1 MKGKRTQADPDADI
15 DVHYWAKAT
24 ADVAA
29 GAANDEP
36 SKLAFVRI
44 NSHKH
49 PDLYPCYSR
58 R

>member
-36 SKLAFVRI
+36 SKSTFASIDTYEHSDSYLR
-44 NSHKH
+44 
-49 PDLYPCYSR
+49 YSR